1 MSLIEQIE
9 AAYDARPLD
18 KARVPEWE
26 TAESGELWI
35 YWKPSTQHE
44 LDLVRNEVGE
54 EASGSRWNAQIVV
67 LKALSSEGVRRLSNE
82 HVSRLAQKGYSAVIN
97 RLAHLM
103 LKVQTQEDAEKK

>member
-1 MSLIEQIE
+1 MSLINQIE

-44 LDLVRNEVGE
+44 LDLVRNEVGD
-54 EASGSRWNAQIVV
+54 EATGGRWNAQLVV
-67 LKALSSEGVRRLSNE
+67 LKALSGDGVRLFSND
-82 HVSRLAQKGYSAVIN
+82 HLSRLAQKGYSTVIN

-103 LKVQTQEDAEKK
+103 LKVQTSEDAEKK